1 MISIEYLTVAYSS
14 TQNVLN
20 GLSLHMEPQR
30 IHGIVGLNGAGK
42 TTFLNALYGLLPKKD
57 GEISYNSNAL
67 TKKEIAYLVTENHFY
82 SNITGHDYLM
92 LFKNKDFLV
101 DKWNQLFD
109 LPLDKVVDA
118 YSTGM
123 RKKLALMGILKQDKP
138 IMVLDEPF
146 NGLDLETCRNIR
158 SILLGLKEK
167 GKTIVV
173 TSHILETL
181 TNMCDE
187 IHLLENGIIAQSAQK
202 AGFDAFQEHLFEN
215 IENKNKD
222 VLAALFG

>member
-1 MISIEYLTVAYSS
+1 MISIENLTVAYSS
-14 TQNVLN
+14 AQNVLN
-20 GLSLHMEPQR
+20 GLSLQIQPQR

-42 TTFLNALYGLLPKKD
+42 TTFLNALYGLLPIKE
-57 GEISYNSNAL
+57 GHISFNANSL
-67 TKKEIAYLVTENHFY
+67 TKREMAYLVTENHFY

-92 LFKNKDFLV
+92 LFKNKAFSV

-109 LPLDKVVDA
+109 LPLDKVVDT

-123 RKKLALMGILKQDKP
+123 RKKLALMGIMKQDKP

-187 IHLLENGIIAQSAQK
+187 IHLLENGIIVQSAQRE
-202 AGFDAFQEHLFEN
+202 GFDAFQEHLFEN
-215 IENKNKD
+215 IEHKNKD
-222 VLAALFG
+222 LLTAIFE